1 MEPNTGRRIGKFAA
15 AAKAARTT
23 TEESAPES
31 VAVTGSPLRPEM
43 REEDSRAA
51 ASRRA
56 AQLREHLGDVV
67 DGQDDFYIPPD
78 EIPDGWTYEWK
89 RHSTHNMEDPV
100 YHTQLLRAGWE
111 AVPSSRHPWMMPNNA
126 GSQAIL
132 RKGMILM
139 QCPTEIV
146 EERRSAETRLARQQ
160 VRAKEAQIAGT
171 PEGTMTRE
179 DARVRPQIKK
189 SYEAMPIPEK

>member
-1 MEPNTGRRIGKFAA
+1 MTTDQIVPRARGGKFANI
-15 AAKAARTT
+15 AKK
-23 TEESAPES
+23 TEEPAE
-31 VAVTGSPLRPEM
+31 VAAIRPPM

-67 DGQDDFYIPPD
+67 EGQDDFYIPLD

-89 RHSTHNMEDPV
+89 RHAVYGLEDPA
-100 YHTQLLRAGWE
+100 YQIQLSRSGWE
-111 AVPSSRHPWMMPNNA
+111 PVPSSRHPWMMPNNTT
-126 GSQAIL
+126 SQTIL

-139 QCPTEIV
+139 QCPTEIID
-146 EERRSAETRLARQQ
+146 ERKSAELRKARMQ

-171 PEGTMTRE
+171 PDGTMTRD

-189 SYEAMPIPEK
+189 SYEAIPIPEK

>member
-1 MEPNTGRRIGKFAA
+1 MEPISTGRRGGKFANV
-15 AAKAARTT
+15 AKKIETV
-23 TEESAPES
+23 EEN
-31 VAVTGSPLRPEM
+31 TMRPPM
-43 REEDSRAA
+43 REDDSREA

-67 DGQDDFYIPPD
+67 DAQDDFYIPLD

-89 RHSTHNMEDPV
+89 RHTIYGQEDPA
-100 YHTQLLRAGWE
+100 YQIQLARAGWE
-111 AVPSSRHPWMMPNNA
+111 PVPVARHPWMMPNNT
-126 GSQAIL
+126 STQTIL

-146 EERRSAETRLARQQ
+146 DERRASDLRKARMQ
-160 VRAKEAQIAGT
+160 VRAKEQQIAGT
-171 PEGTMTRE
+171 PDGTLTR
-179 DARVRPQIKK
+179 DDSRVRPQIKK